1 VFELVGKWLQTPGRA
16 VLCVVHDLSLALA
29 YGTCAVLL
37 KEGRVMDRG
46 VPKKV
51 LSRENLLSTYDMDVA
66 AWSRRMLGQWND
78 M

>member
-1 VFELVGKWLQTPGRA
+1 
-16 VLCVVHDLSLALA
+16 
-29 YGTCAVLL
+29 
-37 KEGRVMDRG
+37 